1 MSERYTETA
10 SAETARSDAA
20 ATSLPFTAGENGSYT
35 RFIQCYLED
44 KERLDQYLF
53 LLVNIGARNNVNID
67 DFVDEIEVHQ
77 DYFVWRLN
85 ISPDDAIMK
94 VSGRV
99 NNYTVSQTD
108 RSSLGIYSNGNKAV
122 LANIYSEDEQLRRQQ
137 LPTNNTILGITN
149 RI

>member
-53 LLVNIGARNNVNID
+53 LLVNIGARNNVNITD
-67 DFVDEIEVHQ
+67 KEFLEGRIKIPKTVEEQTKIVDMRILTTSSP
-77 DYFVWRLN
+77 F
-85 ISPDDAIMK
+85 ISENQYLPLLTIK
-94 VSGRV
+94 YNTSVSDTSG
-99 NNYTVSQTD
+99 NYINV
-108 RSSLGIYSNGNKAV
+108 
-122 LANIYSEDEQLRRQQ
+122 
-137 LPTNNTILGITN
+137 TNPIK
-149 RI
+149 